1 MQLTQPSPTPRRRR
15 HRRGLSLTEILV
27 ALTILGIGAAIS
39 IPRASKVMTQTRVQ
53 RAAQAMQIEVQQAFA
68 IAARNRAP
76 TQIRW
81 DGSSTQLRITN
92 VGGGTVYRRLG
103 VGTGGGYG
111 LTSSD
116 VTVYPTVLTVFP
128 GGLAADTLSIRVSK
142 SGYSRN
148 LWMSKSGIVKF
159 K

>member
-1 MQLTQPSPTPRRRR
+1 M
-15 HRRGLSLTEILV
+15 EVLV
-27 ALTILGIGAAIS
+27 ALTIVGVGVALA
-39 IPRASKVMTQTRVQ
+39 IPRVSRVMTQTRVQ
-53 RAAQAMQIEVQQAFA
+53 RAAQAMQVELQQAFA

-92 VGGGTVYRRLG
+92 LGATRVYRRLG
-103 VGTGGGYG
+103 VGAGGGYG
-111 LTSSD
+111 LESSD
-116 VTVYPTVLTVFP
+116 VTVNPAILTVFP
-128 GGLAADTLSIRVSK
+128 GGLAADTLTIRVSK